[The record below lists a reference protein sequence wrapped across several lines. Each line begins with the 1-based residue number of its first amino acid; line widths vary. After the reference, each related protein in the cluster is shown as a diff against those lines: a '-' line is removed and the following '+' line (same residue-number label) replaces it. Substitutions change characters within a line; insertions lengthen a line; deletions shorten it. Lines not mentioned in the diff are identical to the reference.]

1 MNRSS
6 FNRDNKLVQSP
17 IIFRSSFLNKLQL
30 IGYSIIPVHI
40 KPIYGLIKYHLKK
53 PFTRNHLQKLHGS
66 RTLTTVIINLLARSA
81 SK

>member
-17 IIFRSSFLNKLQL
+17 IIFRSSFFINPLL

-40 KPIYGLIKYHLKK
+40 KPIYELIKYHLKK
-53 PFTRNHLQKLHGS
+53 PFGRYHLKKHPDS
-66 RTLTTVIINLLARSA
+66 
-81 SK
+81 